1 MSNELFP
8 ISYWSGP
15 SAKRE
20 RYAEIAEAGFNV
32 AQVRATGEADAL
44 QVLDWCQELGIKAV
58 VADRRIRSGMTED
71 ADWEAA
77 VDAVVAAYGGHVAL
91 WGYYVTDEPHLREFD
106 GLAQIVRA
114 FGERDPERVAYIN
127 LYPNYASPD
136 QLGTVSYAA
145 HVRAYMD
152 TVRPVLLSYDNYS
165 LLETGDRPHYFT
177 NLEIIRREALRAGTP
192 FMNIILATPHFNY
205 RDPSAPDMRWQVYTS
220 LAYGAKA
227 LAYFTYKTP
236 DLENYRN
243 GPLSIYEKRTAK
255 WDIVRDLNL
264 ELQALAPHLL
274 GLRSTGVW
282 HWPDLP
288 VVAQAETRC
297 LCGAGVVARIEGGSY
312 LVGEFEDADGY
323 PWVMVV
329 NRDRERSS
337 FAKVTLR
344 TTHRT
349 VEEVARSTGDL
360 RPVARDLGVPATGA
374 YADGMITAFWLAPGD
389 GRLMK
394 LSG

>member
-1 MSNELFP
+1 MTTQVFP
-8 ISYWSGP
+8 ISYWLGP
-15 SAKRE
+15 SLVRA
-20 RYAEIAEAGFNV
+20 RYAEVAEAGFTV
-32 AQVRATGEADAL
+32 VPIRGDTPEQIL
-44 QVLDWCQELGIKAV
+44 QVLDWCQEFGLQAIVLDG
-58 VADRRIRSGMTED
+58 RIRSGMTD
-71 ADWEAA
+71 AADWEAA
-77 VDAVVAAYGGHVAL
+77 VDAVVAAYGGHPAL
-91 WGYYVTDEPHLREFD
+91 WGYYVTDEPHLCEFA

-114 FGERDPERVAYIN
+114 FEERDPERVAYIN

-152 TVRPVLLSYDNYS
+152 TVRPKLLSYDNYS

-177 NLEIIRREALRAGTP
+177 NLEIIRREALRAGVP

-205 RDPSAPDMRWQVYTS
+205 RDPSPEDMRWQVYTS

-255 WDIVRDLNL
+255 WDVVRDLNL
-264 ELQALAPHLL
+264 ELRALASHLL

-282 HWPDLP
+282 HWPDVP
-288 VVAQAETRC
+288 EGTDAETRC
-297 LCGAGVVARIEGGSY
+297 LCGEGVVARIEGGSY
-312 LVGEFEDADGY
+312 VVGEFVDDEGL

-337 FAKVTLR
+337 FARVTLR
-344 TTHRT
+344 TDHRT
-349 VEEVARSTGDL
+349 VEEVARSTGEL

-374 YADGMITAFWLAPGD
+374 YADGLVTAFWLAPGD
-389 GRLMK
+389 GRLMR